1 MLQWEKVL
9 KSIRIGK
16 WIPKKLELITRSSS
30 TGSAGRTEGK
40 RNWTEQYY
48 FLI

>member
-16 WIPKKLELITRSSS
+16 WIPKKLELIPRSSS
-30 TGSAGRTEGK
+30 TGSAGQKEKKEIG
-40 RNWTEQYY
+40 QSSII
-48 FLI
+48 F